1 MLSLAGSRL
10 DDRNPWLGEKCMQA
24 AGECSG
30 HLTQVLVIQVRV
42 VAVQLPPQAA
52 YAAAGLP
59 HREKCIEDDAVHTI
73 VDPLQQLGVVLRK
86 IIGRVHAHSLN
97 RFAAVSTGCSRKAN
111 LPFPVKSR
119 KGPSW

>member
-1 MLSLAGSRL
+1 
-10 DDRNPWLGEKCMQA
+10 MQA

-52 YAAAGLP
+52 HAAAGLP
-59 HREKCIEDDAVHTI
+59 HREKRIEDDAVHTI

-86 IIGRVHAHSLN
+86 IIGRVHAHSLA
-97 RFAAVSTGCSRKAN
+97 RFAAVSTSCSRKRTS
-111 LPFPVKSR
+111 LFQ
-119 KGPSW
+119 

>member
-10 DDRNPWLGEKCMQA
+10 DDRNPLLGAKCMQA

-52 YAAAGLP
+52 HAAAGLP
-59 HREKCIEDDAVHTI
+59 RTADQVRVCDQYEDGEGARTDRTLLDATARRRDHRVSLLSLLH
-73 VDPLQQLGVVLRK
+73 LLRSG
-86 IIGRVHAHSLN
+86 I
-97 RFAAVSTGCSRKAN
+97 
-111 LPFPVKSR
+111 
-119 KGPSW
+119 